1 VIEKLRPGAAE
12 PGEIVHLDGRV
23 LGTHEGVMHY
33 TIGQRRGLGIS
44 GGDPLYV
51 LKLNAGAKKV
61 IVGPKE
67 ALGSSRIA
75 VKDAE
80 VKVRSTRPPKPAR
93 IVPLGE
99 DRAEIHLLEPEDGV
113 APGQACV
120 FYAPN
125 HGTRVLGGGWIESA
139 D

>member
-1 VIEKLRPGAAE
+1 
-12 PGEIVHLDGRV
+12 
-23 LGTHEGVMHY
+23 MHY

-67 ALGSSRIA
+67 ALGSTQIA
-75 VKDAE
+75 VKEINWLGDGPMMDAPEGGWKAE

-93 IVPLGE
+93 IIPL
-99 DRAEIHLLEPEDGV
+99 DDRRAEVQLEEPEDSV

-120 FYAPN
+120 FYAPDR
-125 HGTRVLGGGWIESA
+125 GTRVLGGGWIESSS
-139 D
+139 

>member
-1 VIEKLRPGAAE
+1 
-12 PGEIVHLDGRV
+12 
-23 LGTHEGVMHY
+23 MHY

-75 VKDAE
+75 IKEINWLGNDELIDAPE
-80 VKVRSTRPPKPAR
+80 GGWEADVKVRSTRPPKPAR
-93 IVPLGE
+93 IIPLGE
-99 DRAEIHLLEPEDGV
+99 GRAEIHLLEPEDGV
-113 APGQACV
+113 APGQAVVC
-120 FYAPN
+120 YD
-125 HGTRVLGGGWIESA
+125 GDRVLGGGWIE
-139 D
+139 